1 MGKEIGMIGN
11 LIPLSKELNEQAG
24 DKPLERKISIYEQS
38 EFILTEEFV
47 HELQTI
53 YGGEWNSDNI
63 INRTDRLAGEAYT
76 SLWNH

>member
-1 MGKEIGMIGN
+1 MIGN

-63 INRTDRLAGEAYT
+63 INRMDRLAGEAYT

>member
-1 MGKEIGMIGN
+1 MIGN